1 MRKQNLPS
9 NIYLVLCLIIL
20 VTFEASLVNV
30 KSTKI
35 GQMQVIQAETL
46 SYRKV
51 VLPQDLPGEKT
62 LALIAFARNQKP
74 SIETWV
80 QGLNLRSTK
89 EPWVELPIVDM
100 NNTKKRFFINE
111 GMRRGVSSESMRDKI
126 ITLYTD
132 RAPFLKSMGLPFKTS
147 TIYVVIVTRSG
158 QVLASVEGD
167 YTVEKAELLAK
178 AFKKIS

>member
-1 MRKQNLPS
+1 MRKQNPPS
-9 NIYLVLCLIIL
+9 NIYLALCLIIL
-20 VTFEASLVNV
+20 VTFEASLVNA

-62 LALIAFARNQKP
+62 LVLIVFARNQKP